1 MSTISQLTQQLI
13 AAFEAKDLSAALDLF
28 ADDAV
33 VIDPHYPQSVMKG
46 KAAIQQGFTWAF
58 TNMEK
63 PGFTVLHTWEENGTG
78 AIEVN
83 TYHVFRGGMKLSF
96 PQVFVCETRD
106 GQITRLQSYLPHGP
120 GGIAGALTKVT
131 RLAWRLQGKMK

>member
-33 VIDPHYPQSVMKG
+33 VIDPHYPQPVMKG

-63 PGFTVLHTWEENGTG
+63 PGITVLHTWEENGTG

-106 GQITRLQSYLPHGP
+106 GQLRACNPICPMAPAVSRVRWQ
-120 GGIAGALTKVT
+120 K
-131 RLAWRLQGKMK
+131 